1 MDIADSSPHTAPDQY
16 RDLFNR
22 GTLELTCKMLRKR
35 RPSLALRVQN
45 VLVVAYSRDDYH
57 TGLTATELPMDA
69 TVARQIVQA
78 LSSLSDE
85 MVAAR
90 ETNRAELVLIRSLL
104 LDWLMFIREQ
114 QDTPAH

>member
-1 MDIADSSPHTAPDQY
+1 MDFADSPNHTSSEQF

-45 VLVVAYSRDDYH
+45 VLVLAYPRDDYH
-57 TGLTATELPMDA
+57 TGLSARELPIDA
-69 TVARQIVQA
+69 SVARQIVQA

-85 MVAAR
+85 MVATR
-90 ETNRAELVLIRSLL
+90 QSSRADLVLIRSLL
-104 LDWLMFIREQ
+104 LDWLMFVREQ
-114 QDTPAH
+114 QGEPAP

>member
-1 MDIADSSPHTAPDQY
+1 MDLADSSHRTASEQF

-35 RPSLALRVQN
+35 NPSLALCVQN
-45 VLVVAYSRDDYH
+45 VLVIAYPRDDYH
-57 TGLTATELPMDA
+57 TGLTASELPIDA
-69 TVARQIVQA
+69 DVARRIVQA

-90 ETNRAELVLIRSLL
+90 QNNRADLVLIRSLL
-104 LDWLMFIREQ
+104 LDWLMFVREQ
-114 QDTPAH
+114 QDKD